1 MQWLLSNQTPH
12 HYTGIHMATECDGN
26 QQTGWKV
33 YLRRRKG
40 YSSAKSD
47 LIVGERN
54 CAFDGCNALEFR
66 TSGYCLRHKDS
77 QPGLTPVKAIPVSD
91 TRVATAYNEEEWNE
105 KEEEIMKSP
114 LGWLFGLTVLFY
126 PPILLLA
133 IPIYLLIRANYRD
146 VQKPSSLNTKDKHHQ
161 DKHAITLGE
170 NSNDTD
176 PPWWVVA
183 EEESDSGSEES
194 CSRCPATG
202 NVIKSPV
209 QDSPD
214 IGKYILLFIVML
226 VVGYQFYPIL
236 TSDPCFGFPGSEPCP

>member
-1 MQWLLSNQTPH
+1 M
-12 HYTGIHMATECDGN
+12 
-26 QQTGWKV
+26 
-33 YLRRRKG
+33 
-40 YSSAKSD
+40 
-47 LIVGERN
+47 GERN

-77 QPGLTPVKAIPVSD
+77 QPGLTPVKAIPVAD
-91 TRVATAYNEEEWNE
+91 TRVATAFDEEEWNE
-105 KEEEIMKSP
+105 KEKEFMKSP
-114 LGWLFGLTVLFY
+114 LGWLFVLTAWFY
-126 PPILLLA
+126 PPIFLLA

-161 DKHAITLGE
+161 DKHPITLGE

-194 CSRCPATG
+194 

-209 QDSPD
+209 QDSSD

-226 VVGYQFYPIL
+226 VVGYQIYRIL
-236 TSDPCFGFPGSEPCP
+236 TWEPCFGFPGQEPCP